1 MEAIQSIVRSK
12 RMSYSSGF
20 KYQLTEDFCII
31 TDIKPGETVEWLF
44 VTLFDD
50 GLLKIKRGWA
60 WDGPSG
66 LTLDTKNSMIAALVH
81 DALYA
86 LMQRKLISWD
96 CRKEADALFYRLLKE
111 DGMWQWR
118 AGYWYAAVRKL
129 GYAFAHK
136 AKKVKTAP

>member
-1 MEAIQSIVRSK
+1 MATIQGTVRSQ
-12 RMSYSSGF
+12 RVSYTSGF
-20 KYQLTEDFCII
+20 KYQLIENFYIQTEIH
-31 TDIKPGETVEWLF
+31 PEETVDWLF
-44 VTLFDD
+44 VTLHES
-50 GLLKIKRGWA
+50 GLLEIRRGWA

-66 LTLDTKNSMIAALVH
+66 LTIDTRDSMVAALVH

-96 CRKEADALFYRLLKE
+96 HRKAADQLFYDLLIQ

-118 AGYWYAAVRKL
+118 AKYWYAAVRKL

-136 AKKVKTAP
+136 AKKVKIAP